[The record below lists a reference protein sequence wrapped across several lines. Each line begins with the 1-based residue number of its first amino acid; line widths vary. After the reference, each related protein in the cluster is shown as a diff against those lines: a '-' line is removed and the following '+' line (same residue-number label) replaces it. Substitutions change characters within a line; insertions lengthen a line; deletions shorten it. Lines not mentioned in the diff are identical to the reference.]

1 MDSTNQLHDMNK
13 QQLGTL
19 IANQQKLGTSRD
31 IYRTW
36 QVNIIQSDIQHAWM
50 YMNCS
55 SDFLAGM
62 QPRLGMECISGCL
75 SGGVCARLLI
85 DIRRPWPRRGG
96 AWDHGRCAAW
106 AVAPPGQL
114 WHASRPCKLFLLGF
128 ETATWHALGTF
139 KSLKSSKLSAAAVEG
154 SSIRHHGTPLGPR
167 PYKQFLLR
175 FETATWHVDNSYVA
189 RFRGS
194 KSSAA
199 AFEAPVSVGF
209 QTARWHVETA
219 TWLETL
225 QCSFRQLPY
234 TAPGYVP
241 RPRKVFLLDFKTA
254 TWHVLAPFKSLKS
267 SKPSAETCAA
277 SAVAPPVP
285 AFASKYAASRPCKLC
300 LLGF

>member
-154 SSIRHHGTPLGPR
+154 SSIRHHGTP
-167 PYKQFLLR
+167 
-175 FETATWHVDNSYVA
+175 
-189 RFRGS
+189 
-194 KSSAA
+194 
-199 AFEAPVSVGF
+199 
-209 QTARWHVETA
+209 
-219 TWLETL
+219 
-225 QCSFRQLPY
+225 
-234 TAPGYVP
+234 
-241 RPRKVFLLDFKTA
+241 
-254 TWHVLAPFKSLKS
+254 
-267 SKPSAETCAA
+267 
-277 SAVAPPVP
+277 
-285 AFASKYAASRPCKLC
+285 
-300 LLGF
+300 